1 MKNIIRWPGLITFV
15 VVVGLLALTIRTFAG
30 PLVKSALEYGL
41 TRANG
46 AEVNIA
52 QLQINWQPFAVSME
66 EIQFTDPEQPK
77 QNRLQADTAAAEL
90 YFWDAVIG
98 RIHITDLRMTGIAM
112 GVARKQPGKVRAD
125 YIAEREPRDWRQTFA
140 DLNIDIPSIDQIL
153 QRSEIRTPMLV
164 ERVEEN
170 FNQQRTAVE
179 NARENLPESDT
190 LDEYKERLE
199 VITETRPRTLEE
211 LARLRRDLEALR
223 SDMRADRD
231 AVRAFVS
238 VSEQAVA
245 VMRTDLTELRAAPG
259 QDIARVRS
267 LLTLNPD
274 SLTEVSG
281 ILFGPVVEQWSHYAF
296 MAFDFIGPM
305 LTRSEDDET
314 KPSRWEG
321 RYIDFDRQQRPVFL
335 IEQAL
340 TDIQFANTHIGVEWQ
355 NLTWQHDRIGGT
367 PSTYSLAASASQYWQ
382 SLALDG
388 RFTLSDLAGFAGSQS
403 WQVQGVNLTEQRLFA
418 QNDVVARLLSA
429 VLNSQGEVGVEAGQI
444 SGSGLVR
451 LQDVALQMQGD
462 ARWAEILGDVLAG
475 ITAFDLNV
483 GVSGNMRAPG
493 LSIRS
498 DLDRQLQ
505 RGLTAALTA
514 EADAKLGELR
524 RDLEARV
531 SAATATWDPR
541 LQELLGTLAGAREQ
555 NATLNDLFSVEPDD
569 LKIGDILKDRLRD
582 SLRGRLGGN

>member
-15 VVVGLLALTIRTFAG
+15 VVAGVLAITIRTFVG
-30 PLVKSALEYGL
+30 PLVKSGLEFGL
-41 TRANG
+41 TKANG

-52 QLQINWQPFAVSME
+52 QVEINWQPFAVRIN
-66 EIQFTDPEQPK
+66 EIQFTDPEQP
-77 QNRLQADTAAAEL
+77 QLNRLQAASAAAEL

-98 RIHITDLRMTGIAM
+98 RIHITDLHMTGIAM
-112 GVARKQPGKVRAD
+112 GVERDRPGKVRAD
-125 YIAEREPRDWRQTFA
+125 YLAAREPRDWRQTFA
-140 DLNIDIPSIDQIL
+140 DLNIDIPSVDQIL

-164 ERVEEN
+164 EKIEDEFR
-170 FNQQRTAVE
+170 QQRTAVE
-179 NARENLPESDT
+179 QARENLPESET
-190 LDEYKERLE
+190 IEEYKERLQA
-199 VITETRPRTLEE
+199 ITETRPRTPQE
-211 LARLRRDLEALR
+211 LVQLRRTLQTLR
-223 SDMRADRD
+223 DDMRDDRD
-231 AVRAFVS
+231 AVRAFVAT
-238 VSEQAVA
+238 SEEAVN
-245 VMRTDLTELRAAPG
+245 VMRRDLEQLRAAPG
-259 QDIARVRS
+259 QDLARVRS
-267 LLTLNPD
+267 LLSLDPE
-274 SLTEVSG
+274 SLTELSG
-281 ILFGPVVEQWSHYAF
+281 ILFGPVVEQWSNYAF

-305 LTRSEDDET
+305 LNRSDDVE
-314 KPSRWEG
+314 PSRWEG

-335 IEQAL
+335 IENAL
-340 TDIQFANTHIGVEWQ
+340 TDIQFANTHIGVEWN

-403 WQVQGVNLTEQRLFA
+403 WQVQGINLTEQELFA
-418 QNDVVARLLSA
+418 QNDIAARLLSA
-429 VLNSQGEVGVEAGQI
+429 VMNSRGEIGVEAGQL
-444 SGSGLVR
+444 SGGGVVR
-451 LQDVALQMQGD
+451 LQDVAMQMQGD
-462 ARWAEILGDVLAG
+462 ARWAQILGDVLAG

-483 GVSGNMRAPG
+483 GVSGAMRAPG

-505 RGLTAALTA
+505 RGLTNALTA
-514 EADAKLGELR
+514 EADAKLNELR

-541 LQELLGTLAGAREQ
+541 LQQLVGSLGRAREQ

-569 LKIGDILKDRLRD
+569 LQLGDLLKDRLRD